1 MNLLRCRADRA
12 HGRDLSR
19 ENSIAIG
26 GQEIPPTGSP
36 IFNCEGR
43 SPSQGWAIAQAAAPA
58 LRCRLFA
65 TFRAEFEKAL
75 ERMDRRTNELLERL
89 AGLSEAKGEALP
101 AA

>member
-1 MNLLRCRADRA
+1 VRKFYRDRRSGDTAHRIADFQLR
-12 HGRDLSR
+12 G
-19 ENSIAIG
+19 SIAIAG
-26 GQEIPPTGSP
+26 VGHCS
-36 IFNCEGR
+36 
-43 SPSQGWAIAQAAAPA
+43 AAAPA
-58 LRCRLFA
+58 LRRRLFA